1 MSASA
6 EVGYWYKS
14 MHSVSFIWFGMKFV
28 TEHQET
34 ESGRGPFKLL
44 VQKMQAIKE
53 RKGIVARTGKKC
65 L

>member
-1 MSASA
+1 
-6 EVGYWYKS
+6 
-14 MHSVSFIWFGMKFV
+14 MKFV
-28 TEHQET
+28 TEHQEI
-34 ESGRGPFKLL
+34 ESGRGQFKSL